1 MQTITGVIGKLLSI
15 KIGANVMLTVDVDIQ
30 DLLIDAKQKIFKK
43 FGRFSDE

>member
-1 MQTITGVIGKLLSI
+1 MQTITGVTAKSLSI

-30 DLLIDAKQKIFKK
+30 DLLIDAKLKIFKK